1 MSAYPFVLIWSPTF
15 IGFTVATA
23 SYGATIGQLIF
34 YVRAFPRDKFLVKV
48 LVFIVFIFD
57 STHMCLT
64 ASVLYRLLVRC
75 RMNLSPSCVV
85 YSPWGLTPSVLLVY
99 CVTFMVQLFYAHR
112 VWIISGRNK
121 VITFI
126 VVASTTAQLVFGLML
141 IAQAIHTPTLEA
153 LSTSKNTPW
162 AATASATCDAMITSS
177 VFYYLR
183 PARTGVAR
191 RGNIISRLNFV
202 FIQMGSLSFIN
213 SMAMVVL
220 YFIQNQR
227 FGQFLTSASGMIL
240 SRTYVNSMLAV
251 LNARKPIRDQQN
263 HTAAIEVPTIPTI
276 R

>member
-1 MSAYPFVLIWSPTF
+1 MSAYPLVLIWGPTF

-23 SYGATIGQLIF
+23 SYGATIGQLMF
-34 YVRAFPRDKFLVKV
+34 YVRAFPRDKLLVKA

-57 STHMCLT
+57 SAHTFLT
-64 ASVLYRLLVRC
+64 SSVLYRLFVRC
-75 RMNLSPSCVV
+75 RMNISPSCVV
-85 YSPWGLTPSVLLVY
+85 YSPWGLMPSVLLVY

-121 VITFI
+121 VITFM

-141 IAQAIHTPTLEA
+141 IAQAIRTPTLEA
-153 LSTSKNTPW
+153 LSNSKNIPW
-162 AATASATCDAMITSS
+162 AATASAACDAIITSS

-191 RGNIISRLNFV
+191 RGDMISRLNFV
-202 FIQMGSLSFIN
+202 FVQMGSLSFTN

-220 YFIQNQR
+220 YFLRDQR
-227 FGQFLTSASGMIL
+227 FGQYLTSASAMIL
-240 SRTYVNSMLAV
+240 SKTYVNSMLAV
-251 LNARKPIRDQQN
+251 LNARKPLRDQQN